1 MVRERSTS
9 RQRALSSGQ
18 GRKLG
23 ITEKLQK
30 QKRKVNQ
37 RSFGA
42 TNPNRGPQ
50 RGGSAPKKPISPVR
64 KLNTLPYV
72 KRSGFSPTLPSSGG
86 RTLSSSASQAPRTA
100 ASSTRRAPSRG
111 MQDKLMKGKERMQKK
126 GVVTSRGRRLG
137 TGGDGLRGRSI
148 KGMEMQMKRRNSKKK

>member
-64 KLNTLPYV
+64 KLDTLPYV

-111 MQDKLMKGKERMQKK
+111 MQEKLWQAKKNAQKK
-126 GVVTSRGRRLG
+126 GISTSRGRQPGLNKEE
-137 TGGDGLRGRSI
+137 GLRARSM
-148 KGMEMQMKRRNSKKK
+148 KSEMMRLQRAKNKK